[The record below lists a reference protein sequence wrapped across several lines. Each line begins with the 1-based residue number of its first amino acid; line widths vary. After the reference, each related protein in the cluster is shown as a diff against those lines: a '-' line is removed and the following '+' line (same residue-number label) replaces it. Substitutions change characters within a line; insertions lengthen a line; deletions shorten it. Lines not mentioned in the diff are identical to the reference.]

1 MALFRLCYNFFM
13 QEKNENYK
21 KAIELCEGNYTHNDL
36 IDFLKN
42 GNVIERQFAALNIT
56 TVNSKTEAN
65 ILMSNLVGVDGK
77 IREAAALKIAEL
89 TKIHPEKFSDK
100 ANYKILSQATID
112 IDGNVCRLAIISAV
126 NLRENENFSKF
137 YANEMIEIIQNSL
150 DEMSKFTFRDKK
162 YKINKQIFKIYWCIE
177 ALIYFNSYSNFEKLQ
192 HLIEKCSI
200 LPEYTIR
207 EKCAKLICTLPNND
221 ILKTIKNTLKRDNNY
236 YVRNIFE

>member
-1 MALFRLCYNFFM
+1 M
-13 QEKNENYK
+13 QENNQDYK

-36 IDFLKN
+36 ISFLKN
-42 GNVIERQFAALNIT
+42 GNTIERQFAALNLT
-56 TVNSKTEAN
+56 TVNSNSEAN
-65 ILMSNLVGVDGK
+65 TLMSNLVGVDGK

-89 TKIHPEKFSDK
+89 TKIHSKKFADK
-100 ANYKILSQATID
+100 INYKLLSQATID

-126 NLRENENFSKF
+126 NLIEDKNFSKF
-137 YANEMIEIIQNSL
+137 YANEMITIIQNAL

-177 ALIYFNSYSNFEKLQ
+177 ALIDFNPYCNFQKLQ
-192 HLIEKCSI
+192 QIVEKCSN

-221 ILKTIKNTLKRDNNY
+221 ILKTIKNTLKHDENY
-236 YVRNIFE
+236 YVRKIFE